1 MESDKPRQ
9 EFYLKIYIYMHI
21 KFYLSTPEG
30 MTLIT
35 EHNFGIRLDFET
47 ILKKSIIGSLQSIIS

>member
-1 MESDKPRQ
+1 
-9 EFYLKIYIYMHI
+9 MHI

-35 EHNFGIRLDFET
+35 EHNFGIRFDFET
-47 ILKKSIIGSLQSIIS
+47 ILKSIVGSLQSIFWLKPKHLHFMYIAI